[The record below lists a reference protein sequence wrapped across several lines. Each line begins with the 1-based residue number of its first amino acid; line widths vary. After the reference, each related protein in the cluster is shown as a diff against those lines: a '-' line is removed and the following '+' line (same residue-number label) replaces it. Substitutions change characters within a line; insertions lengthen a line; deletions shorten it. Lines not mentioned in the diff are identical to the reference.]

1 MYKKFVKCVYALK
14 FKMNARR
21 FANKIRGAMVELSD
35 CGFSDGINGRMPNIP
50 GLPTG
55 KVNEKVVS
63 LYKIGQEMYKDGYG
77 FGKKM
82 R

>member
-1 MYKKFVKCVYALK
+1 MYKKFVKFVYALK

-50 GLPTG
+50 GLPTMTMSKG
-55 KVNEKVVS
+55 LVKRERKRQS
-63 LYKIGQEMYKDGYG
+63 LAKS
-77 FGKKM
+77 
-82 R
+82 